1 MGPHYQVK
9 SYKYAYASYVKNIVV
24 YKLGCV
30 LRVDGYWIL
39 YPYIYTIVGMLFHN
53 ACERS
58 IVES

>member
-24 YKLGCV
+24 YKLGYV

-39 YPYIYTIVGMLFHN
+39 LL
-53 ACERS
+53 
-58 IVES
+58 